1 MKNSKI
7 GILSICFGL
16 LGFFLAY
23 WYIGIIPC
31 IIAVILG
38 IVGLMDYLA
47 YKWSSVMGLMCAC
60 LGIALFVYA
69 VVTDIGNG
77 NLIIACDKGDFVY
90 VSNVDES
97 SALNEYAEIL
107 ASAQIKAAEKK
118 TQDGETDSSDIP
130 VTSDEQWRDTSAENT
145 VVVDRTADSE
155 ETAPSDGYVKGTNHG
170 TYWESEWLGMRYDQ
184 PSGFALTPGA
194 ELDFYNQ
201 FAGAM
206 ASMISDA
213 GGDYVEGDAD
223 VLSMLQNTVYE
234 LMVSSDS
241 EDVSL
246 ALGVERSD
254 KSASDYAE
262 WLRQKMKDSY
272 VDPVIQELE
281 FEGTEEIGGRYFEK
295 YTALTDKEGYN
306 AEAIFYITKKD
317 DRVVYIE
324 LTYPEGSLYERD
336 AIMSG
341 FSEL

>member
-16 LGFFLAY
+16 LGFFSAY

-97 SALNEYAEIL
+97 GALNEYAEIL

-130 VTSDEQWRDTSAENT
+130 VTSNEQWRDTSAENT

-155 ETAPSDGYVKGTNHG
+155 ETAASDGYVKGTNHG

-184 PSGFALTPGA
+184 PSGF
-194 ELDFYNQ
+194 ELASGEELELFTQ
-201 FAGAM
+201 FATAM
-206 ASMISDA
+206 VSAFSDVA
-213 GGDYVEGDAD
+213 DVTVEGDD
-223 VLSMLQNTVYE
+223 MLSMLQNTVYE
-234 LMVSSDS
+234 LAVSSAS
-241 EDVSL
+241 GEVNFS
-246 ALGVERSD
+246 LGVEKSD
-254 KSASDYAE
+254 ESVSSYME
-262 WLRQKMKDSY
+262 WFRQHQQDAYGSSFVKDM
-272 VDPVIQELE
+272 E
-281 FEGTEEIGGRYFEK
+281 FEGTEEIGGKYFEK
-295 YTALTDKEGYN
+295 YTYMVNEEGFN
-306 AEAIFYITKKD
+306 INQVIYITKKG
-317 DRVVYIE
+317 DRLVYIV
-324 LTYPEGSLYERD
+324 LTYPEGYLND
-336 AIMSG
+336 ANTIMSG

>member
-1 MKNSKI
+1 MKNSMI

-16 LGFFLAY
+16 LGFITAY

-31 IIAVILG
+31 IIAIIFG

-47 YKWSSVMGLMCAC
+47 YKWSSVMGLICAC

-69 VVTDIGNG
+69 VVTDIGDG
-77 NLIIACDKGDFVY
+77 NLIIACDKGDFLY

-97 SALNEYAEIL
+97 GALDEYAEML
-107 ASAQIKAAEKK
+107 ASARVKAAEKK
-118 TQDGETDSSDIP
+118 VRDGEEDTDAVPAADNEQGRSS
-130 VTSDEQWRDTSAENT
+130 SAENT
-145 VVVDRTADSE
+145 VVVDRTVDSG
-155 ETAPSDGYVKGTNHG
+155 ETASSDSYVKGINYG

-184 PSGFALTPGA
+184 PSGFTLTSGA

-206 ASMISDA
+206 ASVISEAADVS
-213 GGDYVEGDAD
+213 VEGGD

-241 EDVSL
+241 EDVGL
-246 ALGVERSD
+246 VIGVERSD
-254 KSASDYAE
+254 KSASGYAE
-262 WLRQKMKDSY
+262 WLRQQMKDSY
-272 VDPVIQELE
+272 ADPIIQELE

-295 YTALTDKEGYN
+295 YTAVTGQDGYN
-306 AEAIFYITKKD
+306 TDLICYIMKKD

-324 LTYPEGSLYERD
+324 LTYPEGASSDAD